1 MLWMNRNS
9 KKLLITGISIVGF
22 IFALP
27 LFWPVDAVWYYSNLN
42 WLIPLTIVIF
52 IAPTVSL
59 ILGYWD
65 VHFSFQDRHDNLT
78 AIISNY
84 GTNPYNFNRVQ
95 FSSNKK
101 YGILGKREFYPKS
114 GLSDENVV
122 FHGADTL
129 SQTLHQH
136 IGCTLKKGL
145 PITLVVRG
153 RQVPENLRH
162 FQKNS
167 KIYLSLYYEG
177 TKQRVYSQR
186 IPPKIVMEITQNS
199 K

>member
-1 MLWMNRNS
+1 MNRNF
-9 KKLLITGISIVGF
+9 KKFMMTGIVLVVF
-22 IFALP
+22 IFVLP
-27 LFWPVDAVWYYSNLN
+27 YIWPVNPEWYFSNLN
-42 WLIPLTIVIF
+42 WMIPLVIIVLIVPIVPF
-52 IAPTVSL
+52 IL
-59 ILGYWD
+59 NNWD
-65 VHFSFQDRHDNLT
+65 IHFSFQHRDHNLI

-84 GTNPYNFNRVQ
+84 GTSPYNFNRIQ
-95 FSSNKK
+95 FSSDKK
-101 YGILGKREFYPKS
+101 YRILGKREFYPKS

-122 FHGADTL
+122 FHGADTP

-136 IGCTLKKGL
+136 IGCTLQKGL

-162 FQKNS
+162 FEENS
-167 KIYLSLYYEG
+167 KVYLSLYYEG

-186 IPPKIVMEITQNS
+186 IPPEIVMKIIQNS

>member
-1 MLWMNRNS
+1 MIWVNRHS
-9 KKLLITGISIVGF
+9 KKFLIAGTALVAF
-22 IFALP
+22 IFTLP
-27 LFWPVDAVWYYSNLN
+27 YFWPVNAEWYFRNLN
-42 WLIPLTIVIF
+42 WLIPLAIIIF
-52 IAPTVSL
+52 IAPIVPF
-59 ILGYWD
+59 ILSSWD
-65 VHFSFQDRHDNLT
+65 IHFSFQHRDGNLI

-95 FSSNKK
+95 FSSDKK
-101 YGILGKREFYPKS
+101 YRILSKREFYPKS

-122 FHGADTL
+122 FHGAETP

-167 KIYLSLYYEG
+167 KVYLSLYYEG

-186 IPPKIVMEITQNS
+186 IPPEIVMKIIQNS